1 MNEGGTGKI
10 EQVVNHSGD
19 NSWVGKLTWLFRL
32 PSYLTIFIVTF
43 ISARTRASTISS
55 DPTYLCICHYFTITA
70 QINNWK
76 AALPGF

>member
-43 ISARTRASTISS
+43 ISARTRASTFQVI
-55 DPTYLCICHYFTITA
+55 LHICVSAIILLSQH
-70 QINNWK
+70 K
-76 AALPGF
+76 